1 MELLKL
7 IKNRIS
13 SEWKKTFNDNVDI
26 LNRNARDQD
35 QKLDTTNSRIDNLVL
50 HSGGESPNEVVD
62 ARVNNKAVQFATL
75 AARLLDTENTHD
87 KDVEQLSLTQ
97 ADQQK
102 QLEQLNNS
110 IGIILG
116 TFNASVSIYVS
127 KARGN
132 DQTGDGTEEKP
143 FKTIQMAANLIP
155 LLSTGTVTI
164 FVDADVYLEDVV
176 FKSINGTQ
184 IYIRPIQDWS
194 VFDPAS
200 NDMPVKVRSINFT
213 YCSGY
218 FKVSG
223 IQFVDTANA
232 PFISGRRVSLALI
245 QGGYLNIDACKFADS
260 TKAIAFSAVYTEAD
274 SKISVSGKTYF
285 KDQNTAMTARH
296 MGEIYVENSTQ
307 GTGNNIGVFS
317 DLGTIRCQL
326 PTGFATTQTSTGFQG
341 LIITK
346 GTVLS

>member
-13 SEWKKTFNDNVDI
+13 TEWKKTFNDNVDI
-26 LNRNARDQD
+26 LNGITRDQN
-35 QKLDTTNSRIDNLVL
+35 QKIETTNKRIDNLVL
-50 HSGGESPNEVVD
+50 KSGKDSSNEVAD
-62 ARVNNKAVQFATL
+62 ARVNNKGETFETL
-75 AARLLDTENTHD
+75 EARLLETENTHD
-87 KDVEQLSLTQ
+87 TDVTRLDMTQ
-97 ADQQK
+97 TDQQK
-102 QLEQLNNS
+102 QLEQLNNA
-110 IGIILG
+110 IGRILG
-116 TFNASVSIYVS
+116 TYNSSISIFVS
-127 KARGN
+127 KSRGS
-132 DQTGDGTEEKP
+132 DEVGDGTETNP

-307 GTGNNIGVFS
+307 GSGNTTGVFA

-326 PTGFATTQTSTGFQG
+326 PIGFATTQTQTGFQG

>member
-1 MELLKL
+1 MDLLKL
-7 IKNRIS
+7 IKNRITT
-13 SEWKKTFNDNVDI
+13 EWKETFNKNVDI
-26 LNRNARDQD
+26 LNRKARDQD
-35 QKLDTTNSRIDNLVL
+35 QKLETTNRRIDNLVL
-50 HSGGESPNEVVD
+50 HSGGDSPNEIVD

-87 KDVEQLSLTQ
+87 KDVEQLELTQ
-97 ADQQK
+97 SDQQK

-116 TFNASVSIYVS
+116 TYNASVSIYVS
-127 KARGN
+127 KSRGN
-132 DQTGDGTEEKP
+132 DETGDGTEEKP

-184 IYIRPIQDWS
+184 VHMRPIQD
-194 VFDPAS
+194 VGLLDPS
-200 NDMPVKVRSINFT
+200 TDDLPVKIRHVTFD

-218 FKVSG
+218 MKITG
-223 IQFVDTANA
+223 IQLVDTANA
-232 PFISGRRVSLALI
+232 PTIEGRRVSVSLL
-245 QGGYLNIDACKFADS
+245 QGGYLNISKCKFAEN
-260 TKAIAFSAVYTEAD
+260 TKSSAFSAIYTEAN
-274 SKISVSGKTYF
+274 SKVSVSGKTWF
-285 KDQNTAMTARH
+285 KDQHTAMTARH

-326 PTGFATTQTSTGFQG
+326 PLGFATTPTSTGFQG

>member
-13 SEWKKTFNDNVDI
+13 TEWKETFNKNVDI

-35 QKLDTTNSRIDNLVL
+35 QKLETLASRISNLVL
-50 HSGGESPNEVVD
+50 HSGGDSPNEVVD
-62 ARVNNKAVQFATL
+62 ARVNNKAVQFPTL

-127 KARGN
+127 KTRGN

-143 FKTIQMAANLIP
+143 LKTIQMAANLIP

-184 IYIRPIQDWS
+184 IFIRPIQDWS
-194 VFDPAS
+194 PLDPATS
-200 NDMPVKVRSINFT
+200 DMPVKIRSANFT
-213 YCSGY
+213 YCTGY
-218 FKVSG
+218 FRFSG
-223 IQFVDTANA
+223 VQFVDLVNA
-232 PFISGRRVSLALI
+232 PQVGGRNVSLSI
-245 QGGYLNIDACKFADS
+245 VQGGYLSVSACKFAENS
-260 TKAIAFSAVYTEAD
+260 KAFSSSAVYTEGN
-274 SKISVSGKTYF
+274 SKVSVTGKTYF
-285 KDQNTAMTARH
+285 KDQYTAMTARH

-326 PTGFATTQTSTGFQG
+326 PSGFATTQTQTGFQG